1 MNVFDISSILV
12 TLSALLMY
20 INFKYIKLPTT
31 IGLMG
36 LSLILSS
43 IVFVSGYINPSIIS
57 YSISLIDSIDF
68 NKALMGGMLSFLLFA
83 GALHVDINDL
93 LEQKILIAILA
104 TLCVMFSTIVV
115 GSLVYY
121 ILPIFGMQIDYIY
134 CLLFGALISPTDP
147 IAVLGILKETSA
159 PKSLETT
166 IAGESLFNDGV
177 GVVVFTVILSLATEG
192 IHSHINISEIFLLFI
207 EEAVGGILYGL
218 ALGYIFYRFLRS
230 VDNYSVE
237 ILLTLALVMGGYS
250 LAYSLHVSGPLAM
263 VVAGLFIGNH
273 GKMFAMSEITH
284 KQLFSFWELIDEFLN
299 AVLFVLMGIQILV
312 ISFSLNYLLMGIILI
327 PLILCI
333 RFIGVSFPIL
343 VMGDSA
349 NLVNGASKVMTWCG
363 LRGGISIA
371 LALSI
376 SNIPEKPLI
385 VAITYIVVAFSIL
398 VQGLSSK
405 KLVDYILKA
414 EINADK
420 EISP

>member
-20 INFKYIKLPTT
+20 INFKYIKLPPT

-43 IVFVSGYINPSIIS
+43 VVFFSGYINPSVIS
-57 YSISLIDSIDF
+57 FSISLIDSVDF

-93 LEQKILIAILA
+93 LKQKVLIAILA
-104 TLCVMFSTIVV
+104 TLGVIFSTFVV
-115 GSLVYY
+115 GSIVYY
-121 ILPIFGMQIDYIY
+121 LLPIFGLQIDYIY

-147 IAVLGILKETSA
+147 IAVLGILKETST

-177 GVVVFTVILSLATEG
+177 GVVVFAVILSLATG
-192 IHSHINISEIFLLFI
+192 TAHSNIDASGIFLLFI
-207 EEAVGGILYGL
+207 EEALGGIVFGL
-218 ALGYIFYRFLRS
+218 VLGYIFYRLLKS
-230 VDNYSVE
+230 IDSYAVE

-250 LAYSLHVSGPLAM
+250 LAHTLHVSGPLAM
-263 VVAGLFIGNH
+263 VVAGLFLGNH
-273 GKMFAMSEITH
+273 GKTFAMSEATH

-299 AVLFVLMGIQILV
+299 AVLFVLIGIQILV
-312 ISFSLNYLLMGIILI
+312 ISFSFNYLLIGIIII
-327 PLILCI
+327 PIILCI
-333 RFIGVSFPIL
+333 RFIGVSLPIL
-343 VMGDSA
+343 IMKDSA

-376 SNIPEKPLI
+376 PDIPEKPLI
-385 VAITYIVVAFSIL
+385 LAVTYIVVAFSIL

-405 KLVDYILKA
+405 KLVNNILEA
-414 EINADK
+414 
-420 EISP
+420 

>member
-1 MNVFDISSILV
+1 MNIFDIVSILV

-36 LSLILSS
+36 LSLILSF
-43 IVFVSGYINPSIIS
+43 IVYLSGYINPSIIS
-57 YSISLIDSIDF
+57 FSISIIDSIDF

-93 LEQKILIAILA
+93 FKQKTLIAVLA
-104 TLCVMFSTIVV
+104 TLGVVFSTIVV

-121 ILPIFGMQIDYIY
+121 LLPIFGLQIDYIY

-177 GVVVFTVILSLATEG
+177 GVVVFTVILSLATG
-192 IHSHINISEIFLLFI
+192 GADSHINVSEIFLLFI
-207 EEAVGGILYGL
+207 EEALGGIVYGFV
-218 ALGYIFYRFLRS
+218 LGYIFYRLLKS
-230 VDNYSVE
+230 IDNYAVE
-237 ILLTLALVMGGYS
+237 ILLTLSLVMGGYS
-250 LAYSLHVSGPLAM
+250 LAYFLHVSGPLAM

-273 GKMFAMSEITH
+273 GKVFAMSEITH

-299 AVLFVLMGIQILV
+299 AVLFVLIGIEVLA
-312 ISFSLNYLLMGIILI
+312 ISFNLNYLLIGIIII
-327 PLILCI
+327 PIILCI
-333 RFIGVSFPIL
+333 RFIGVATPIII
-343 VMGDSA
+343 MRERA
-349 NLVNGASKVMTWCG
+349 NLVKGASKAMTWCG

-376 SNIPEKPLI
+376 PDVPEKPLI
-385 VAITYIVVAFSIL
+385 LAVTYIVVAFSIL

-405 KLVDYILKA
+405 KLIDHILK
-414 EINADK
+414 D
-420 EISP
+420 

>member
-1 MNVFDISSILV
+1 MNVFDTASILV

-20 INFKYIKLPTT
+20 IKFKYIKLPPT

-36 LSLILSS
+36 LSLILSF
-43 IVFVSGYINPSIIS
+43 IVFLSGYINPSLIS
-57 YSISLIDSIDF
+57 FSISLIDSVDF

-104 TLCVMFSTIVV
+104 TLGVMFSTIVV

-121 ILPIFGMQIDYIY
+121 LLPIFGLQIDYIY

-147 IAVLGILKETSA
+147 IAVLGILKETST
-159 PKSLETT
+159 PKSLETA

-177 GVVVFTVILSLATEG
+177 GVVVFTVILSLATG
-192 IHSHINISEIFLLFI
+192 SAHSHIDVSEIFLLFT
-207 EEAVGGILYGL
+207 EEALGGIVYGL
-218 ALGYIFYRFLRS
+218 VLGYIFYQLLKS
-230 VDNYSVE
+230 VDNYAVE

-250 LAYSLHVSGPLAM
+250 LAHKLHVSGPLAM

-273 GKMFAMSEITH
+273 GKMFAMSETTH
-284 KQLFSFWELIDEFLN
+284 KQLFSFWELIDEFFN
-299 AVLFVLMGIQILV
+299 AVLFVLIGIQILV
-312 ISFSLNYLLMGIILI
+312 ISFSLNFLLTGIIII
-327 PLILCI
+327 PIILCI
-333 RFIGVSFPIL
+333 RFIGVSLPIL
-343 VMGDSA
+343 IMKDSA

-376 SNIPEKPLI
+376 PDIPEKPLI
-385 VAITYIVVAFSIL
+385 LAVTYIVVAFSIL

-405 KLVDYILKA
+405 KLVNNILEA
-414 EINADK
+414 
-420 EISP
+420 